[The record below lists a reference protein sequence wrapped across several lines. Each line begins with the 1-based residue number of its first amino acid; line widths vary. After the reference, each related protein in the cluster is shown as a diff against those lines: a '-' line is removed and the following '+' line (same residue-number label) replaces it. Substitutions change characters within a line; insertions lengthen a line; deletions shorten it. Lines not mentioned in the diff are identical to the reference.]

1 MAAVS
6 HAKPVRIKLGCA
18 RVRSEMGK
26 IGSAALRS
34 MKTKI
39 GIAMTKEPSRE
50 MTAGWVHGYPE
61 EVARDVPTESDDI

>member
-1 MAAVS
+1 
-6 HAKPVRIKLGCA
+6 
-18 RVRSEMGK
+18 MGK